1 MEIGALLQALHV
13 AEQLKNNTRHSWTSD
28 GRHESVAEHSWRVTL
43 MAYFVK
49 DEYPDLDMNRVLL
62 MCLIHDLGEAFTGD
76 VPAFVKTEED
86 EERESALLSQWV
98 SSLPEPFREEMD
110 ELYRE
115 MDAQETAEARLYKA
129 LDRME
134 TIIQHNEAP
143 ISTWLP
149 LEYEKNLVYGKEQC
163 AFSPYTSALQERV
176 KNDCLEKIRREGSG
190 EPAEN
195 QENTP

>member
-76 VPAFVKTEED
+76 IPAFVKTEAD

-176 KNDCLEKIRREGSG
+176 KNDCLEKIRREGPG

>member
-76 VPAFVKTEED
+76 IPAFVKTEAD

>member
-76 VPAFVKTEED
+76 IPAFVKTEAD

-176 KNDCLEKIRREGSG
+176 KNDCLEKIRREESG

>member
-76 VPAFVKTEED
+76 IPAFVKTEAD

-110 ELYRE
+110 KLYRE

>member
-76 VPAFVKTEED
+76 IPAFVKTEAD

-98 SSLPEPFREEMD
+98 SSLPEPFREEMH

>member
-13 AEQLKNNTRHSWTSD
+13 AEQLKNNARHSWTSD

-76 VPAFVKTEED
+76 IPAFVKTEAD

-98 SSLPEPFREEMD
+98 SSLPEPFRKEMD
-110 ELYRE
+110 KLYRE

-163 AFSPYTSALQERV
+163 AFSPYTIALQERV
-176 KNDCLEKIRREGSG
+176 KNDCLEKIRREESG

>member
-62 MCLIHDLGEAFTGD
+62 MCLIHDLGEALTGD
-76 VPAFVKTEED
+76 IPAFVKTEAD

>member
-76 VPAFVKTEED
+76 IPAFVKTEAD

-115 MDAQETAEARLYKA
+115 MDVQETAEARLYKA

>member
-76 VPAFVKTEED
+76 IPAFVKTEAD

-98 SSLPEPFREEMD
+98 SSLPEPFRKEMD

>member
-76 VPAFVKTEED
+76 IPAFVKTEAD

-149 LEYEKNLVYGKEQC
+149 LEYEKNLVYGTDQC

>member
-28 GRHESVAEHSWRVTL
+28 GRHESVAEHSWQVTL

-76 VPAFVKTEED
+76 IPAFVKTEAD

-98 SSLPEPFREEMD
+98 SSLPEPFRKEMD

>member
-76 VPAFVKTEED
+76 IPAFVKTEAD

-176 KNDCLEKIRREGSG
+176 KNDCLEKIRRGAG
-190 EPAEN
+190 EA
-195 QENTP
+195 TP

>member
-76 VPAFVKTEED
+76 IPAFVKTEAD

-115 MDAQETAEARLYKA
+115 MDAQETAEARLCKA

>member
-76 VPAFVKTEED
+76 IPAFVKTEED

>member
-76 VPAFVKTEED
+76 IPAFVKTEAD

-98 SSLPEPFREEMD
+98 SSLPEPFLEEMD

>member
-76 VPAFVKTEED
+76 IPAFVKTEAD

-98 SSLPEPFREEMD
+98 SSLPEPFREEMA

>member
-13 AEQLKNNTRHSWTSD
+13 AEQLKNNTRHSWTSE

-76 VPAFVKTEED
+76 IPAFVKTEAD

-98 SSLPEPFREEMD
+98 SSLPEPFRKEMD

-176 KNDCLEKIRREGSG
+176 KNDCLEKIRREESG

>member
-76 VPAFVKTEED
+76 IPAFVKTEAD

-176 KNDCLEKIRREGSG
+176 KNDCLEKIRRGGSG

>member
-76 VPAFVKTEED
+76 IPAFVKTEAD

-98 SSLPEPFREEMD
+98 SSLPEPFRKEMD
-110 ELYRE
+110 KLYRE

>member
-76 VPAFVKTEED
+76 IPAFVKTEAD

-176 KNDCLEKIRREGSG
+176 KNDCQEKIRREGSG